1 MRIILLLLA
10 LSIIACQPVAKKVS
24 GKYVSKI
31 EQEVVTFDD
40 GMKMNLPSG
49 EGTKVIYLIRHAEKD
64 TVPAKNPIL
73 TDQGYERSYALA
85 QIFKS
90 TRLDAVYS
98 TLYNRT
104 MHTVDSLTNMKG
116 ISTKIYQPKELKSLS
131 AELLESTDLN
141 RVLIAGHSNTTPAL
155 AGVLMG
161 EQQFTEGFDESD
173 YTNLLIFTVD
183 KEGKKELHQLR
194 YFAVKNE
201 K

>member
-1 MRIILLLLA
+1 MRIIFLFLA
-10 LSIIACQPVAKKVS
+10 LSIIACQPVAKKVL

-31 EQEVVTFDD
+31 EQEVITFDD

-104 MHTVDSLTNMKG
+104 MHTVDSLTTMKG